1 MNLLRAADRE
11 VTPWKNG
18 GGRTWQI
25 ATDSGA
31 ADSGLT
37 GSGATDTS
45 GAQPDA
51 ADPGTADSNTADSDT
66 ADSDTAGNGFG
77 WRVSVAEIAAD
88 GPFSVFPRVQ
98 RTIAVIDGAGVEL
111 TIDGV
116 ARTLAPFVPL
126 TFPGEAITVGHLLD
140 GTTMDLNLMVGQGF
154 AGMMEFVVPN
164 GEDPELIRCAP
175 GETVLVVAV
184 DAGLD
189 CDLPG
194 SAVTLDRF
202 DAVRVTGPAELILTG
217 NSTGRAAVI
226 RIRPAGG

>member
-37 GSGATDTS
+37 GSGATDSGILAS
-45 GAQPDA
+45 GASDPGA
-51 ADPGTADSNTADSDT
+51 TDPGTTDSN
-66 ADSDTAGNGFG
+66 TAGNGFG

-140 GTTMDLNLMVGQGF
+140 GTTLDLNLMVGQGF

-175 GETVLVVAV
+175 GETVLVIAV